1 MWGGWFLPRSSM
13 LGLFLAAAASSR
25 RQVPKNHLLSIIF
38 WDLHGNHALLNQDC
52 HKTPGLTRSSK
63 LDRDLEREGWSMTC
77 PFRLDDSVLGGDPS
91 RLESFLIT
99 NIIIWVIRSSY
110 YWHKGVTP
118 MYVIIIKIIAITRIH
133 LQGSH
138 GVGLIV
144 AHVSRVLPLPLR
156 LVVVVR
162 RPAEVRT
169 CN

>member
-1 MWGGWFLPRSSM
+1 MFLPCGSM

-38 WDLHGNHALLNQDC
+38 WDLHGNQALLNQDC
-52 HKTPGLTRSSK
+52 HKTPGLTRSPK

-118 MYVIIIKIIAITRIH
+118 MWSSSRSLRSPAG
-133 LQGSH
+133 LPQGWSH
-138 GVGLIV
+138 
-144 AHVSRVLPLPLR
+144 SCSCSPDPSP
-156 LVVVVR
+156 
-162 RPAEVRT
+162 PAWACCCST
-169 CN
+169 AAGWGKNL